1 MAPIILRKGTP
12 EYAKILKRLHAG
24 EEPRDIARTT
34 CFTSA
39 MIGAVKAHITMRAR
53 DRQAGFKKGSDHTS
67 PKIRAKAIKMVQNG
81 YSTKEIV
88 RKLQIPM
95 CVVSAIR
102 AHATRG
108 HYNTSATHSQ
118 QRKLDLKLKERITKM
133 LNSGYSITSDEVVG
147 VLDRHIAQLKK
158 ETLKR

>member
-1 MAPIILRKGTP
+1 MAPITLRKGTP
-12 EYAKILKRLHAG
+12 EYSKILTRLKAG

-39 MIGAVKAHITMRAR
+39 MIGAVKAHMTMRGH
-53 DRQAGFKKGSDHTS
+53 DRQAGFKKPADHTN
-67 PKIRAKAIKMVQNG
+67 PEVRAKAIKMVKDG

-102 AHATRG
+102 AHFTRG
-108 HYNTSATHSQ
+108 HY
-118 QRKLDLKLKERITKM
+118 K
-133 LNSGYSITSDEVVG
+133 
-147 VLDRHIAQLKK
+147 
-158 ETLKR
+158 